1 MAVQFYLK
9 EINTYLDFKDDYSA
23 LAWTESRQQDSPRLL
38 ASTFNS
44 IQDSSS
50 TPLNQ
55 TFYTVLTAQFLSA
68 LADNALLFAAIGL
81 LMFYGAPEWHQPLL
95 QESFVLPYILLA
107 PFVGSFA
114 DALPKG
120 RVMFLGNALKCL
132 GCLAMLMS
140 VPPLAAYAVVGIGA
154 AVYSPAKY
162 GILTEILPPK
172 HLVAANGWMEGTT
185 VAAIVLG
192 AMIGG
197 VLINAHT
204 ASLGLASLGVT
215 RGVAPPMFAIG
226 TITGIYL
233 LAAIVNV
240 FIPQVPIDHKLLS
253 RKPGFVV
260 YDFWHSFTLLWKD
273 PLGQVSLA
281 VTTLFWGVGATL
293 RQLIIPWAAFNLAYG
308 LDRATQ
314 MTGLV
319 AFGIAIGAAVAGKLV
334 RLGQSVKVIPA
345 GIAIGFVPIAMIW
358 VQNVALANG
367 ILLLAGV
374 LSGFFVVPM
383 NALLQHRGHL
393 IMGAGHSIA
402 VQNFNENIGI
412 LLLIGAYTLMLRA
425 DLHIHTVML
434 MFGLFISVFMT
445 GLWKR
450 HHNDVVH

>member
-1 MAVQFYLK
+1 
-9 EINTYLDFKDDYSA
+9 
-23 LAWTESRQQDSPRLL
+23 
-38 ASTFNS
+38 
-44 IQDSSS
+44 
-50 TPLNQ
+50 LNR
-55 TFYTVLTAQFLSA
+55 TFYFVLTAQFLSA

-81 LMFYGAPEWHQPLL
+81 LMFYGAPEWHYSLL
-95 QESFVLPYILLA
+95 QEFFVLPYIVLA

-120 RVMFLGNALKCL
+120 RVMFLGNALKFL
-132 GCLAMLMS
+132 GCMAMLMS
-140 VPPLAAYAVVGIGA
+140 IPPLGAYAVVGIGA
-154 AVYSPAKY
+154 AIYSPAKY

-197 VLINAHT
+197 VLINPHT
-204 ASLGLASLGVT
+204 ASLGLAILGVT
-215 RGVAPPMFAIG
+215 QVVPPPMFAIG
-226 TITGIYL
+226 SITGLYL
-233 LAAIVNV
+233 VAAIVNL

-319 AFGIAIGAAVAGKLV
+319 ALGIAIGAAIAGKLI
-334 RLGQSVKVIPA
+334 RLEQSVKVIPA
-345 GIAIGFVPIAMIW
+345 GIAIGLVPIVMIW
-358 VQNVALANG
+358 VHGAAVANTV
-367 ILLLAGV
+367 LLLAGI
-374 LSGFFVVPM
+374 LAGFFVVPM

-402 VQNFNENIGI
+402 VQNFNENLGI
-412 LLLIGAYTLMLRA
+412 LLLIGAYTLMIKRE
-425 DLHIHTVML
+425 LHIYFVML
-434 MFGLFISVFMT
+434 AFGLFISLVMA

-450 HHNDVVH
+450 HHNDIVH

>member
-1 MAVQFYLK
+1 M
-9 EINTYLDFKDDYSA
+9 N
-23 LAWTESRQQDSPRLL
+23 R
-38 ASTFNS
+38 
-44 IQDSSS
+44 
-50 TPLNQ
+50 
-55 TFYTVLTAQFLSA
+55 TFYIVLTAQFLSA

-81 LMFYGAPEWHQPLL
+81 LMFYNAPEWHQPLL
-95 QESFVLPYILLA
+95 QESFVLPYIVLA

-120 RVMFLGNALKCL
+120 RVMFLGNALKFL
-132 GCLAMLMS
+132 GCVAMLMS
-140 VPPLAAYAVVGIGA
+140 VAPLVAYAVVGIGA
-154 AVYSPAKY
+154 AIYSPAKY

-197 VLINAHT
+197 QLINSHT
-204 ASLGLASLGVT
+204 ASFGLASLGVT
-215 RGVAPPMFAIG
+215 RIVPPPMFAIG
-226 TITGIYL
+226 TITGLYL
-233 LAAIVNV
+233 LAAVVNL

-293 RQLIIPWAAFNLAYG
+293 RQLIIPWAAFNLAFG

-319 AFGIAIGAAVAGKLV
+319 ALGIAIGAAIAGKLV
-334 RLGQSVKVIPA
+334 RLERSVSVIPA

-358 VQNVALANG
+358 VHGVATANTV
-367 ILLLAGV
+367 LLLAGI
-374 LSGFFVVPM
+374 LSGYFVVPM

-412 LLLIGAYTLMLRA
+412 LLLIGAYTLMIGA
-425 DLHIHTVML
+425 NLHIHTVML
-434 MFGLFISVFMT
+434 IFGLFISIVMT

-450 HHNDVVH
+450 HRNDIVH

>member
-1 MAVQFYLK
+1 M
-9 EINTYLDFKDDYSA
+9 N
-23 LAWTESRQQDSPRLL
+23 R
-38 ASTFNS
+38 
-44 IQDSSS
+44 
-50 TPLNQ
+50 
-55 TFYTVLTAQFLSA
+55 TFYIVLVAQFLSA

-81 LMFYGAPEWHQPLL
+81 LMFYGAPEWHHSLL
-95 QESFVLPYILLA
+95 QESFVIPYIVLA

-120 RVMFLGNALKCL
+120 RVMFLGNALKFL
-132 GCLAMLMS
+132 GCVAMLMS

-154 AVYSPAKY
+154 AIYSPAKY
-162 GILTEILPPK
+162 GILTEILSPR

-197 VLINAHT
+197 VLINPHT
-204 ASLGLASLGVT
+204 AGLGLAGLGVT
-215 RGVAPPMFAIG
+215 RLVPPPMFAIG
-226 TITGIYL
+226 TITALYL
-233 LAAIVNV
+233 LAAIVNL
-240 FIPQVPIDHKLLS
+240 FIPQVPIDHRLPS

-260 YDFWHSFTLLWKD
+260 HDFWHAFTLLWKD

-319 AFGIAIGAAVAGKLV
+319 ALGIAIGAALAGKLV
-334 RLGQSVKVIPA
+334 KLDQSVKVIPA
-345 GIAIGFVPIAMIW
+345 GIGIGFVPIAMIW
-358 VQNVALANG
+358 VQNVALANT
-367 ILLLAGV
+367 ILLLAGI

-412 LLLIGAYTLMLRA
+412 LLLIGAYTLMVRA
-425 DLHIHTVML
+425 DLHIHSVML
-434 MFGLFISVFMT
+434 MFGLFISIVMT